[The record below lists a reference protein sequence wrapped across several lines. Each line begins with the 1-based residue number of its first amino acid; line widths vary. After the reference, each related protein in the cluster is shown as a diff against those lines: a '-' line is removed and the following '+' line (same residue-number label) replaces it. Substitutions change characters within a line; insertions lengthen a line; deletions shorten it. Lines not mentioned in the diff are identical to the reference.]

1 MAKKKLFQNVPAA
14 RPGRSAFDLSHQ
26 VLMTADM
33 GILYPTLVEE
43 VYPGDYF
50 ELGTQAIVRMQ
61 PMVAPIMHPINIFF
75 HYFFVPYRI
84 IDDQWEDF
92 ISGGEDGEYAVPPPE
107 WVPSEGK
114 YGIGSLWDYLGFPAG
129 VKPAGVYPLDYHRRA
144 YNKIWNDYYRDENL
158 QDEVVLT
165 NEDLLYRNWLKDYST
180 SALPWAQRGTAPSLP
195 ISGLTSAVS

>member
-1 MAKKKLFQNVPAA
+1 MPKNKLFQNVPTA

-75 HYFFVPYRI
+75 RYFLYHI
-84 IDDQWEDF
+84 ELSI
-92 ISGGEDGEYAVPPPE
+92 ISGRILFQVVRMVSMLFLLLNGNRQL
-107 WVPSEGK
+107 
-114 YGIGSLWDYLGFPAG
+114 GSM
-129 VKPAGVYPLDYHRRA
+129 
-144 YNKIWNDYYRDENL
+144 I
-158 QDEVVLT
+158 
-165 NEDLLYRNWLKDYST
+165 
-180 SALPWAQRGTAPSLP
+180 
-195 ISGLTSAVS
+195 